1 MEVKGTEKNIVGY
14 WWRTGGN
21 DGTRQWIIK

>member
-1 MEVKGTEKNIVGY
+1 VKGTEKNIVGY